1 MNKFYILFFFSIA
14 SFSQTLVVT
23 DENNKPVIGASIFSS
38 LDDHIT
44 TDKDGVARLDKFAL
58 GDTININQYGFEEF
72 KFIKSNLDQKITLLY
87 DNELLDEVVISA
99 SKFSQKF
106 REVPKKVTQINKSA
120 IEFTNPMTSADLLKS
135 GGNIFIQKSQLG
147 GGSPMIRG
155 LSTNRLVL
163 SVDGV
168 RLNNAIYRGGN
179 IHNVISIS
187 PTNIENTEVIMGSAS
202 VLYGSDAI
210 GGVMNFY
217 TKKANLSNNSDP
229 KIQLNLSSRYSSA
242 SIEKMYHFDFNYG
255 LQKIAFLSSFSKSQ
269 FGNLTMG
276 KNGPSEYLRP
286 NYVGVNDAGEDI
298 LIQNSNSRVQRYT
311 AYDQVSFMQKIFY
324 KPTESLHI
332 DLGIHFSKSSN
343 IPRYDRL
350 IRNDENQV
358 INSNEQGL
366 YYSEWYYGPQEW
378 LLINSQ
384 LTYNPKSKKIYDK
397 LKFGVAFQKFSESR
411 NSRKFNENFLNSR
424 EEKLDIFSFNLDFF
438 KKISQSSD
446 ITYGLELINNDVGSF
461 AKSSNINDFTTLP
474 ISTRYPNN
482 SSLNSFGLY
491 VNYKNKI
498 IEDVFFQSGLRYSS
512 TILEADLSQ
521 NNIYYDFPF
530 ENTILKNGAFVGGI
544 GLSWVRNIYNNWKFN
559 INTAFR
565 SPNIDDLAKV
575 FDSEPG
581 NVVVP
586 NPNLKPERSFG
597 IEFGGYFRTKN
608 NIELDFSTYITYL
621 YNSLL
626 RDDFTLNNGISEI
639 IYDGELSQIQ
649 ALQNGSKSL
658 IYGVEFGLNMLIN
671 KNFRIKSQHNL
682 IAGYELDELPFAMP
696 IRHIPP
702 NYGNLHLIFNDGII
716 TIDTYLNYN
725 SEISFNN
732 LAQSERAKPY
742 MYALDNNGNP
752 YSPSWVTFNL
762 RSQFLISEKLN
773 LNFSVE
779 NIANKLYRTY
789 SSGISAPGINFI
801 FSVNYDY

>member
-1 MNKFYILFFFSIA
+1 MNKFYVLFFFSIA
-14 SFSQTLVVT
+14 TFSQSLFVT

-38 LDDHIT
+38 LDDYIT
-44 TDKDGVARLDKFAL
+44 TDKYGAVRLDKFAD
-58 GDTININQYGFEEF
+58 GDTININQYGFKEF
-72 KFIKSNLDQKITLLY
+72 KFIKSNLDETITLLY
-87 DNELLDEVVISA
+87 ENELLDEVVISA

-106 REVPKKVTQINKSA
+106 REVPKKVTQINKSD
-120 IEFTNPMTSADLLKS
+120 IEFTNSMTSADLLKS

-187 PTNIENTEVIMGSAS
+187 PANIENTEVIMGSAS

-229 KIQLNLSSRYSSA
+229 KIQLNLRSRYSSA
-242 SIEKMYHFDFNYG
+242 SIEKMYHFDFNFG

-286 NYVGVNDAGEDI
+286 NYVGVNDAGEDM
-298 LIQNSNSRVQRYT
+298 LIQNSNSRVQRNT
-311 AYDQVSFMQKIFY
+311 AYDQVNFMQKIFY
-324 KPTESLHI
+324 KPTENLNI

-350 IRNDENQV
+350 IRNDDNQV
-358 INSNEQGL
+358 INSGEQAL
-366 YYSEWYYGPQEW
+366 FYSEWYYGPQEW

-384 LTYNPKSKKIYDK
+384 LIFNPKSKKIYDE
-397 LKFGVAFQKFSESR
+397 LKFGVAYQKFLESR

-424 EEKLDIFSFNLDFF
+424 EEELDIFSFNLDFF

-461 AKSSNINDFTTLP
+461 AISSNVNDFTTLP

-482 SSLNSFGLY
+482 SSLNSIGLY

-498 IEDVFFQSGLRYSS
+498 IEDVFFQSGWRYSS

-671 KNFRIKSQHNL
+671 KNFRVKSQHNL
-682 IAGYELDELPFAMP
+682 IAGYELDELPFSMP
-696 IRHIPP
+696 VRHIPP

-716 TIDTYLNYN
+716 KIDTYLNYN

-732 LAQSERAKPY
+732 LAQSERAKPFL
-742 MYALDNNGNP
+742 YALDENGNP

-779 NIANKLYRTY
+779 NIANKLYRPY